1 MRKSNLIDVS
11 KLMMMMMIL
20 GCTIGSCT
28 RIPLQSITLSER
40 IQEEGAR
47 MHQLN
52 VLLIHQLFAEKKSRV
67 NDFIKNEYT
76 PSIIHEMTSDLD
88 EDLNTKLE
96 LPQIMAAAV
105 PIINERQY
113 AMQMAL
119 DSAKIKIIDQLNN
132 DFAKYNMANNE
143 MKKLLESAVKLNEE
157 KKQLLN
163 QSNWFKKKGINY
175 DQLAELLDRFV
186 YSSGNIGG
194 LIVNLNKDLNKVL
207 NQ

>member
-1 MRKSNLIDVS
+1 
-11 KLMMMMMIL
+11 
-20 GCTIGSCT
+20 
-28 RIPLQSITLSER
+28 LSER

-52 VLLIHQLFAEKKSRV
+52 LLLIQQLFSEKKARV

-76 PSIIHEMTSDLD
+76 PSIIHKMTSDLD
-88 EDLNTKLE
+88 EDLDVKSE
-96 LPQIMAAAV
+96 LPQIMAAAL
-105 PIINERQY
+105 PMINERQY

-119 DSAKIKIIDQLNN
+119 DSAKIKIVDQLNA
-132 DFAKYNMANNE
+132 DFTKYNMANAE

-163 QSNWFKKKGINY
+163 QSNWFKRKGIDY
-175 DQLAELLDRFV
+175 DQLAELLDRFI

>member
-1 MRKSNLIDVS
+1 MKNFFSAYIMVLV
-11 KLMMMMMIL
+11 L
-20 GCTIGSCT
+20 GLSCSLGSCT

-52 VLLIHQLFAEKKSRV
+52 LLLIQQLFAEKKARV

-76 PSIIHEMTSDLD
+76 PSIIHKMTSDMD
-88 EDLNTKLE
+88 DDMDIKLT
-96 LPQIMAAAV
+96 LPQMMEAAL
-105 PIINERQY
+105 PLINERQY
-113 AMQMAL
+113 TMQMAL
-119 DSAKIKIIDQLNN
+119 DSAKIRIVDQLNT
-132 DFAKYNMANNE
+132 DFAKYNMANTE
-143 MKKLLESAVKLNEE
+143 MKRLLESAVKLNEE

-163 QSNWFKKKGINY
+163 QSNWFKKKGVDY

-186 YSSGNIGG
+186 SSSGNVGG
-194 LIVNLNKDLNKVL
+194 LIVNLNKDLNKIL

>member
-1 MRKSNLIDVS
+1 MLI
-11 KLMMMMMIL
+11 IGL
-20 GCTIGSCT
+20 GCIIGSCT

-52 VLLIHQLFAEKKSRV
+52 ILLLNQLFAEKKARV

-76 PSIIHEMTSDLD
+76 PSIIDKMTSDLD
-88 EDLNTKLE
+88 EDLDVKSE
-96 LPQIMAAAV
+96 LPQIMAAAL
-105 PIINERQY
+105 PMINERQY
-113 AMQMAL
+113 AMQIAL
-119 DSAKIKIIDQLNN
+119 DSAKIKIMDQLNA
-132 DFAKYNMANNE
+132 DFAKYNMANSE

-163 QSNWFKKKGINY
+163 QSNWFKKKGIDYN
-175 DQLAELLDRFV
+175 QLAELLDRFI

>member
-1 MRKSNLIDVS
+1 MRNKYSFFL
-11 KLMMMMMIL
+11 LLLIL
-20 GCTIGSCT
+20 GLGSIIGSCT

-52 VLLIHQLFAEKKSRV
+52 LLLIQQLFSEKKARV

-76 PSIIHEMTSDLD
+76 PSIIHKMTSDLD
-88 EDLNTKLE
+88 EDLDVKSE
-96 LPQIMAAAV
+96 LPQIMAAAL
-105 PIINERQY
+105 PMINERQY

-119 DSAKIKIIDQLNN
+119 DSAKIKIVDQLNA
-132 DFAKYNMANNE
+132 DFTKYNMANAE

-163 QSNWFKKKGINY
+163 QSNWFKRKGIDY
-175 DQLAELLDRFV
+175 DQLAELLDRFI

>member
-1 MRKSNLIDVS
+1 MRNRFSFFLFLLIVG
-11 KLMMMMMIL
+11 L
-20 GCTIGSCT
+20 GCGFGSCT

-52 VLLIHQLFAEKKSRV
+52 TLLMHQLFAEKKARV

-76 PSIIHEMTSDLD
+76 PSIIHKMTSDLD
-88 EDLNTKLE
+88 DDLDVKSE
-96 LPQIMAAAV
+96 LPQIMAAAL
-105 PIINERQY
+105 PMINERQY

-119 DSAKIKIIDQLNN
+119 DSAKIKIMDQLNA
-132 DFAKYNMANNE
+132 DFAKYNMANTE

-163 QSNWFKKKGINY
+163 QSNWFKRKGIDY
-175 DQLAELLDRFV
+175 DQLAELLDRFIH
-186 YSSGNIGG
+186 SSGNIGG

>member
-1 MRKSNLIDVS
+1 MRNKYSFFL
-11 KLMMMMMIL
+11 LLLIL
-20 GCTIGSCT
+20 GLGSIIGSCT

-52 VLLIHQLFAEKKSRV
+52 LLLIQQLFSEKKARV

-76 PSIIHEMTSDLD
+76 PSIIHKMTSDLD
-88 EDLNTKLE
+88 EDLDVKSE
-96 LPQIMAAAV
+96 LPQIMAAAL

-119 DSAKIKIIDQLNN
+119 DSAKIKIVDQLNA
-132 DFAKYNMANNE
+132 DFTKYNMANAE

-163 QSNWFKKKGINY
+163 QSNWFKRKGIDY
-175 DQLAELLDRFV
+175 DQLAELLDRFI

>member
-1 MRKSNLIDVS
+1 MRSSFLFVSYKLILIVG
-11 KLMMMMMIL
+11 LAFTIL
-20 GCTIGSCT
+20 SCT

-52 VLLIHQLFAEKKSRV
+52 IVLLHQLFAEKKARV

-76 PSIIHEMTSDLD
+76 PSIIDKMTSDLD
-88 EDLNTKLE
+88 KDLDVKSE
-96 LPQIMAAAV
+96 LPQMMAAAL
-105 PIINERQY
+105 PLINERQY

-119 DSAKIKIIDQLNN
+119 DSAKIKIVDQLNT
-132 DFAKYNMANNE
+132 DFAKYNMANTE
-143 MKKLLESAVKLNEE
+143 MKRLLESAVKLNEE

-163 QSNWFKKKGINY
+163 QSNWFKKKGIDY
-175 DQLAELLDRFV
+175 DQLSELLDRFIH
-186 YSSGNIGG
+186 SSGNIGG

>member
-1 MRKSNLIDVS
+1 MRNRYSLLSCFLLLCLVGS
-11 KLMMMMMIL
+11 L
-20 GCTIGSCT
+20 GACT

-52 VLLIHQLFAEKKSRV
+52 ILLIHQLFAAKKARV

-76 PSIIHEMTSDLD
+76 PSIITKMTSDLEVEMD
-88 EDLNTKLE
+88 AKLE
-96 LPQIMAAAV
+96 LPQMMAAAL
-105 PIINERQY
+105 PLINERQY
-113 AMQMAL
+113 TMQMAL
-119 DSAKIKIIDQLNN
+119 DSAKTKVIEQLNT
-132 DFAKYNMANNE
+132 DFAKYQLANNE
-143 MKKLLESAVKLNEE
+143 MKRLLESAVKLNEE

-163 QSNWFKKKGINY
+163 QSNWFKKKGIDY

-186 YSSGNIGG
+186 SSSGNMGG

>member
-1 MRKSNLIDVS
+1 MRNRFLIIPFV
-11 KLMMMMMIL
+11 LMLLL
-20 GCTIGSCT
+20 GLVWGLGACT

-52 VLLIHQLFAEKKSRV
+52 ILLIHQLFAEKKARV
-67 NDFIKNEYT
+67 NDFIKNDYT
-76 PSIIHEMTSDLD
+76 PSIINEMTSDIDEELD
-88 EDLNTKLE
+88 AKLE
-96 LPQIMAAAV
+96 LPKMMTAAL

-113 AMQMAL
+113 TMQLAL
-119 DSAKIKIIDQLNN
+119 DSAKIKILDQLNA
-132 DFAKYNMANNE
+132 DFAKYHLANNE

-175 DQLAELLDRFV
+175 EQLAELLDRFV

>member
-1 MRKSNLIDVS
+1 MLLI
-11 KLMMMMMIL
+11 LL
-20 GCTIGSCT
+20 GIGGGLVACT

-52 VLLIHQLFAEKKSRV
+52 ILLIQQLFAEKKARV

-76 PSIIHEMTSDLD
+76 PSIIHEMTNDLD
-88 EDLNTKLE
+88 EDLNAKLE
-96 LPQIMAAAV
+96 LPQMMAAAL

-113 AMQMAL
+113 AMQLAL
-119 DSAKIKIIDQLNN
+119 DSAKIKIMDQLNN
-132 DFAKYNMANNE
+132 DFAKYNMASNE

-163 QSNWFKKKGINY
+163 QSNWFKKKGIDY
-175 DQLAELLDRFV
+175 EQLSELLDRFV

-194 LIVNLNKDLNKVL
+194 LIINLNKDLNKVL

>member
-1 MRKSNLIDVS
+1 MRNSYLFVPYR
-11 KLMMMMMIL
+11 LMLIL
-20 GCTIGSCT
+20 GLGFTSLSCT

-52 VLLIHQLFAEKKSRV
+52 LLLINQLFAEKKERV
-67 NDFIKNEYT
+67 NDFIKSDYT
-76 PSIIHEMTSDLD
+76 PSMIQKMTNDLD
-88 EDLNTKLE
+88 EDIDVKLE
-96 LPQIMAAAV
+96 LPQIMAAAI
-105 PIINERQY
+105 PMISERKY
-113 AMQMAL
+113 SMQMAL
-119 DSAKIKIIDQLNN
+119 DSAKIKIVDQLNS
-132 DFAKYNMANNE
+132 DFVKYNMANTE
-143 MKKLLESAVKLNEE
+143 MKRLLESAVKLNEE

-194 LIVNLNKDLNKVL
+194 LIMNLNKDLNKVL

>member
-1 MRKSNLIDVS
+1 MRNKYSFFL
-11 KLMMMMMIL
+11 LLLIL
-20 GCTIGSCT
+20 GLGSIIGSCT

-52 VLLIHQLFAEKKSRV
+52 ILLLNQLFAEKKARV

-76 PSIIHEMTSDLD
+76 PSIIDKMTSDLD
-88 EDLNTKLE
+88 EDLDVKSE
-96 LPQIMAAAV
+96 LPQIMAAAL
-105 PIINERQY
+105 PMINERQY
-113 AMQMAL
+113 AMQIAL
-119 DSAKIKIIDQLNN
+119 DSAKIKIMDQLNA
-132 DFAKYNMANNE
+132 DFAKYNMANSE

-163 QSNWFKKKGINY
+163 QSNWFKKKGIDYN
-175 DQLAELLDRFV
+175 QLAELLDRFI

>member
-1 MRKSNLIDVS
+1 MLIVG
-11 KLMMMMMIL
+11 L
-20 GCTIGSCT
+20 GFTSLSCT

-52 VLLIHQLFAEKKSRV
+52 LLLINQLFAEKKERV
-67 NDFIKNEYT
+67 NDFIKSDYT
-76 PSIIHEMTSDLD
+76 PSIIQKMTNDLD
-88 EDLNTKLE
+88 EDIDVQLE
-96 LPQIMAAAV
+96 LPQIMAAAI
-105 PIINERQY
+105 PMISERQY
-113 AMQMAL
+113 SMQMAL
-119 DSAKIKIIDQLNN
+119 DSVKIKIVDQLNS
-132 DFAKYNMANNE
+132 DFVKYNMANTE
-143 MKKLLESAVKLNEE
+143 MKRLLESAVKLNEE

-163 QSNWFKKKGINY
+163 QSNWFKKKGIDY

-194 LIVNLNKDLNKVL
+194 LIMNLNKDLNKVL

>member
-1 MRKSNLIDVS
+1 MRNSYLFIPY
-11 KLMMMMMIL
+11 KLMLIL
-20 GCTIGSCT
+20 GLGFTSLSCI

-52 VLLIHQLFAEKKSRV
+52 LLLIHQLFAEKKARV
-67 NDFIKNEYT
+67 NDFIKTDYT
-76 PSIIHEMTSDLD
+76 PSIIQKMTSDVD
-88 EDLNTKLE
+88 EDLDIKLE
-96 LPQIMAAAV
+96 LPQIMAAAIPV
-105 PIINERQY
+105 INERQY
-113 AMQMAL
+113 SMQMAL
-119 DSAKIKIIDQLNN
+119 DSAKIKIIDQLNT
-132 DFAKYNMANNE
+132 DFAKYNMANTE

-163 QSNWFKKKGINY
+163 QSNWFKKKGIDY

-186 YSSGNIGG
+186 NSSGNIGG
-194 LIVNLNKDLNKVL
+194 LIVNLNKDLNKIL

>member
-1 MRKSNLIDVS
+1 MRNRNLFVHC
-11 KLMMMMMIL
+11 KLMLIIGL
-20 GCTIGSCT
+20 GCIIGSCT

-52 VLLIHQLFAEKKSRV
+52 ILLLNQLFAEKKARV

-76 PSIIHEMTSDLD
+76 PSIIDKMTSDLD
-88 EDLNTKLE
+88 EDLDVKSE
-96 LPQIMAAAV
+96 LPQIMAAAL
-105 PIINERQY
+105 PMINERQY
-113 AMQMAL
+113 AMQIAL
-119 DSAKIKIIDQLNN
+119 DSAKIKIMDQLNA
-132 DFAKYNMANNE
+132 DFAKYNMANSE

-163 QSNWFKKKGINY
+163 QSNWFKKKGIDYN
-175 DQLAELLDRFV
+175 QLAELLDRFI

>member
-1 MRKSNLIDVS
+1 MRNRFLIIPFV
-11 KLMMMMMIL
+11 LMLLL
-20 GCTIGSCT
+20 GLVWGLGACT

-52 VLLIHQLFAEKKSRV
+52 ILLIHQLFAEKKARI
-67 NDFIKNEYT
+67 NDFIKNDYT
-76 PSIIHEMTSDLD
+76 PSIINEMTSDIEEELD
-88 EDLNTKLE
+88 AKLE
-96 LPQIMAAAV
+96 LPQMMAAAL

-113 AMQMAL
+113 AMQLAL
-119 DSAKIKIIDQLNN
+119 DSAKIKILDQLNA
-132 DFAKYNMANNE
+132 DFAKYNLANNE

-175 DQLAELLDRFV
+175 EQLAELLDRFV

-194 LIVNLNKDLNKVL
+194 LIVNFNKDLNKVL

>member
-1 MRKSNLIDVS
+1 MRNRYLFSLC
-11 KLMMMMMIL
+11 MMVLWL
-20 GCTIGSCT
+20 GCSLAACT

-52 VLLIHQLFAEKKSRV
+52 LLLIQQLFAEKKARV

-76 PSIIHEMTSDLD
+76 SSIIHKMTSDL
-88 EDLNTKLE
+88 EDDMDAKLA
-96 LPQIMAAAV
+96 LPQMMAAAL
-105 PIINERQY
+105 PLINERQY
-113 AMQMAL
+113 TMQMAL
-119 DSAKIKIIDQLNN
+119 DSAKIKVVDQLNT
-132 DFAKYNMANNE
+132 DFAKYNMANIE
-143 MKKLLESAVKLNEE
+143 MKRLLESAVKLNEE

-163 QSNWFKKKGINY
+163 QSNWFKKKGIDY

-186 YSSGNIGG
+186 SSSGNVGG
-194 LIVNLNKDLNKVL
+194 LIVNLNKDLNKIL

>member
-1 MRKSNLIDVS
+1 MRNRYSLISCFLLLCLVGS
-11 KLMMMMMIL
+11 L
-20 GCTIGSCT
+20 GACT

-52 VLLIHQLFAEKKSRV
+52 ILLIHQLFSAKKARV

-76 PSIIHEMTSDLD
+76 PSIINKMTSDLEEEMD
-88 EDLNTKLE
+88 AKLE
-96 LPQIMAAAV
+96 LPQMMAAAL
-105 PIINERQY
+105 PLINERQY
-113 AMQMAL
+113 TMQMAL
-119 DSAKIKIIDQLNN
+119 DSAKTKVMEQLNT
-132 DFAKYNMANNE
+132 DFAKYQLANNE
-143 MKKLLESAVKLNEE
+143 MKRLLESAVKLNEE

-163 QSNWFKKKGINY
+163 QSNWFKKKGIDY

-186 YSSGNIGG
+186 SSSGNIGG
-194 LIVNLNKDLNKVL
+194 LVVNLNKDLNKVL

>member
-1 MRKSNLIDVS
+1 MG
-11 KLMMMMMIL
+11 L
-20 GCTIGSCT
+20 GSIIGSCT

-52 VLLIHQLFAEKKSRV
+52 LLLIQQLFSEKKARV

-76 PSIIHEMTSDLD
+76 PSIIHKMTSDLD
-88 EDLNTKLE
+88 EDLDVKSE
-96 LPQIMAAAV
+96 LPQIMAAAL
-105 PIINERQY
+105 PMINERQY

-119 DSAKIKIIDQLNN
+119 DSAKIKIVDQLNA
-132 DFAKYNMANNE
+132 DFTKYNMANAE

-163 QSNWFKKKGINY
+163 QSNWFKRKGIDY
-175 DQLAELLDRFV
+175 DQLAELLDRFI